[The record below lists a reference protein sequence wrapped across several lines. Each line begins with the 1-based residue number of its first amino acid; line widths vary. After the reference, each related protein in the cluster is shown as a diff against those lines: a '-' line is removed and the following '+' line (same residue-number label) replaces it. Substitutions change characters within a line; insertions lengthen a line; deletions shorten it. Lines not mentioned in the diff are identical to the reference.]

1 MQTFSKPTLSFEV
14 LGSKFSFLLSVFF
27 HFWSFS
33 LSMSLFPFV
42 VLFVELASIIAE
54 FSSYCQSCDRNWS

>member
-14 LGSKFSFLLSVFF
+14 LGLKFSFLLSVFF

-42 VLFVELASIIAE
+42 VLFVELAGIMAE
-54 FSSYCQSCDRNWS
+54 FPLLPVL